1 MLRRVQVRPNTC
13 DEDTQFVVVRS
24 YGPYALGP
32 PSGRSSTVY
41 SGTHFNPATK
51 SHSFVPLKVLSGP
64 LFGLLHH
71 SILHSNLTFAFQDPD
86 YLNDIQKRDLEETAY
101 LEPPESVAFL
111 LQLPRTDRKNI
122 LEFLDERR
130 PITFTE

>member
-1 MLRRVQVRPNTC
+1 MVLMLLIHQAV
-13 DEDTQFVVVRS
+13 
-24 YGPYALGP
+24 AL
-32 PSGRSSTVY
+32 
-41 SGTHFNPATK
+41 
-51 SHSFVPLKVLSGP
+51 PLY
-64 LFGLLHH
+64 
-71 SILHSNLTFAFQDPD
+71 IQDPD
-86 YLNDIQKRDLEETAY
+86 YMNDIQKRDLEETAY